1 MRILIA
7 EDDHTSRVLL
17 QEILSPYGEC
27 DLVENGTQAIEA
39 FMLAWYEGPRYDLVC
54 LDIMMPQVD
63 GQQVLQGIRN
73 MEENEGIMV
82 GKGVKIIMVTA
93 LSDKENVFTAFKEL
107 CDAYVVKPISKTK
120 IIGHLKEFGLV

>member
-17 QEILSPYGEC
+17 QEILGPYGEC

-39 FMLAWYEGPRYDLVC
+39 FMLAWHEGPRYDLVC
-54 LDIMMPQVD
+54 LDILMPQVD
-63 GQQVLQGIRN
+63 GQQVLKGIRN
-73 MEENEGIMV
+73 MEEAEGIMI
-82 GKGVKIIMVTA
+82 GNGVKIIMVTA

-107 CDAYVVKPISKTK
+107 CDAYIVKPISKTK
-120 IIGHLKEFGLV
+120 IIGHLKEFGLI